1 MTHIEHLNPVTRSL
15 LRQLSDPQLSEFVV
29 RWDALEALVIRVFRG
44 QVVTSEDEAEHN
56 RVRTWLAQA
65 YPRWQK
71 ALQPHWQQAT
81 IAGRAVS
88 KDPFAYLLD
97 IEQARYFAGD
107 WSAMQ
112 TLPAAREALNHYL
125 VDLLHR

>member
-1 MTHIEHLNPVTRSL
+1 MTHTEHFNPVTRSL
-15 LRQLSDPQLSEFVV
+15 LQRLNDPQLSEFVA
-29 RWDALEALVIRVFRG
+29 RWDALEALVIRAFRG
-44 QVVTSEDEAEHN
+44 QVVTPGDEAEHN

-65 YPRWQK
+65 YPRWQM

-88 KDPFAYLLD
+88 KDPFAHILA
-97 IEQARYFAGD
+97 IERARDFVGD

-112 TLPAAREALNHYL
+112 TLPAAREALNRYL